1 MKRLSY
7 KSRVSEV
14 DDVADKIERICKAN
28 PLYKTD
34 THFSKMVDEI
44 SDISQKLTSATKRDK
59 AVSTLDEADS
69 ARDEAQAALGGIIG
83 GYLYFPDSAKANAA
97 ADIKAILKK
106 YTGITTESYAAQSA
120 LTKSEIE
127 ELKSEAIA
135 EKTALL
141 PGVPELVER
150 LENAQE
156 AFDNANDEYNK
167 SRVGDKESPSAS
179 SLKKPLLSA
188 INDDLLGYL
197 STMKK
202 IDSDTYS
209 PLCALIESEIERM
222 NETVAEREKASAKKL
237 KA

>member
-1 MKRLSY
+1 MKRLLY
-7 KSRVSEV
+7 NSRVSEV

-34 THFSKMVDEI
+34 THLSKMVDEI
-44 SDISQKLTSATKRDK
+44 SALSQKLTSANKRDK

-69 ARDEAQAALGGIIG
+69 VRDEAQTALGGMIS
-83 GYLYFPDSAKANAA
+83 GYLYFPDSEKVEAA
-97 ADIKAILKK
+97 QAIRAIVKK
-106 YTGITTESYAAQSA
+106 YAGITTESYARQSA

-127 ELKSEAIA
+127 ELKSAAIA

-141 PGVPELVER
+141 PGVPELIER
-150 LENAQE
+150 LEKAQE
-156 AFDNANDEYNK
+156 DFDRANDEYNK
-167 SRVGDKESPSAS
+167 SRVGDKETPSAT

-202 IDSDTYS
+202 IDSETYS

-222 NETVAEREKASAKKL
+222 NEAVSERDKMSAKK
-237 KA
+237 